1 MPTLSGSYD
10 VAMRALR
17 WASPPLARGSSKL
30 ARGLRGR
37 SYALEVLQ
45 TWAGAGRDR
54 SRALIWMHA
63 PSVGEGLQ
71 AKVVFEELRHE
82 RPSVQSV
89 YTFFSPS
96 AEVLAAGLPVDVS
109 AYLPWDVR
117 ADLRL
122 LVSRLSPGL
131 VSFTK
136 TEVWPGLTKVA
147 SEEGIPVILC
157 AAALSKK
164 AGRLRPG
171 ARRFLAPTFG
181 ALAKVL
187 AIAEDDG
194 ERFVQLGVSRDRIE
208 VTGDPG
214 VDSAWRRARA
224 ADPQAPHLAP
234 FVADPRPTL
243 VAGSTWPSD
252 EALLIPVLQELAGR
266 FPGLRSIVA
275 PHEPSP
281 AHLDRL
287 EQRASAAGLRSIRL
301 AEVEEKGGDDGAD
314 IVLVDKVGVLAHL
327 YTVGSIAYVGGGFRQ
342 AGLHSVL
349 EPAAAALPVLFGSR
363 HRGSGAAQD
372 LVQRNGGRRV
382 TGGPDLM
389 AALQRWL
396 EDEDRRLEI
405 GENARGYVELHRGA
419 AERTARAMAGFLP
432 TEALGVESTLDG
444 S

>member
-1 MPTLSGSYD
+1 
-10 VAMRALR
+10 
-17 WASPPLARGSSKL
+17 
-30 ARGLRGR
+30 
-37 SYALEVLQ
+37 
-45 TWAGAGRDR
+45 
-54 SRALIWMHA
+54 MHA

-96 AEVLAAGLPVDVS
+96 AEALAAGLPVDVS
-109 AYLPWDVR
+109 TYLPWDVCS
-117 ADLRL
+117 DLRSI
-122 LVSRLSPGL
+122 VSRLSPGL

-136 TEVWPGLTKVA
+136 TEVWPGLTRAA

-157 AAALSKK
+157 AATLSRG

-171 ARRFLAPTFG
+171 ARRFLTPTFS
-181 ALAKVL
+181 ALSKIL
-187 AIAEDDG
+187 AISEDDG

-214 VDSAWRRARA
+214 VDSAWRRART
-224 ADPQAPHLAP
+224 ADPQASYLLP
-234 FVADPRPTL
+234 FLADPRPTL

-252 EALLIPVLQELAGR
+252 EVLLIPVLQELAGR
-266 FPGLRSIVA
+266 FPGLRSIIA
-275 PHEPSP
+275 PHEPSL

-287 EQRASAAGLRSIRL
+287 EQRARAAGLSTLRL
-301 AEVEEKGGDDGAD
+301 AEVEGTGWDGGAD
-314 IVLVDKVGVLAHL
+314 LVLVDRVGVLAHL
-327 YTVGSIAYVGGGFRQ
+327 YTVGSFAYVGGGFRH

-349 EPAAAALPVLFGSR
+349 EPAAAALPVLFGLR
-363 HRGSGAAQD
+363 HRGFGAAQD
-372 LVQRNGGRRV
+372 LLERNGGQRV
-382 TGGPDLM
+382 TGGRDLA

-396 EDEDRRLEI
+396 EDEGLRVEI
-405 GENARGYVELHRGA
+405 GKNAQGYVELHRGA

-432 TEALGVESTLDG
+432 TEALEIEPTLDG